1 MLSHPAVASFNA
13 IIMFLISSGVVGSRN
28 IVEVFL
34 SFKYWLKLFLASGIL
49 DARLGPTLTKYLL
62 KVVDISL

>member
-28 IVEVFL
+28 IVEVFKYDQPGSL
-34 SFKYWLKLFLASGIL
+34 SVTIL
-49 DARLGPTLTKYLL
+49 TRVTN
-62 KVVDISL
+62 II